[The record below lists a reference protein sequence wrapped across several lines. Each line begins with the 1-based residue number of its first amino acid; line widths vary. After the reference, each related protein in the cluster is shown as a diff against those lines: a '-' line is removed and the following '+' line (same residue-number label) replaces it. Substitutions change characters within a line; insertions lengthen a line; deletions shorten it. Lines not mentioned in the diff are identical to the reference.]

1 MPKKET
7 DPTNQSVCR
16 MRTDW
21 HHTFDCHNFEE
32 ILRGG
37 HCEQRTV
44 NPRNNISNPMNIF
57 IRTLPL
63 AVLLAVAWSC
73 GGPQPQKEAALS
85 ALPRALPVATPTQE
99 VDYTISRRG
108 KILGARSLPAVFTP
122 ARVDTLEF
130 PVIDDRLA
138 LALQHQL
145 RVLEA
150 AGPETFRF
158 GERVVHKAEM
168 AQVIQYLLERK
179 GLAPMDAELFLD
191 AVQSWGRDRRGH
203 VRMTG
208 YFAPVLKVRKQK
220 SEKYWYPIYSYPDEW
235 EGPLPSRAQIDGAGA
250 LEGKAKV
257 VAWAEDPVDVYYLQL
272 QGSGYATFVDSG
284 EKYVLAFDGTNG
296 HPYRS
301 IEAWL
306 MKHKDLRVSNLTI
319 EGIKRFLKQHPE
331 WRDSVLFANPSYVFF
346 RLRKGVIKGAG
357 GVPLMEDISVAADP
371 DYFPLG
377 SVLLAWMPQY
387 DRKGRLAGHKFTI
400 LLPQDTGGAIRGAG
414 HLDVFSGV
422 GKSGERKASM
432 RHHYGRVWVLLPR
445 SRGQLAFQ
453 PVVLP

>member
-1 MPKKET
+1 
-7 DPTNQSVCR
+7 
-16 MRTDW
+16 
-21 HHTFDCHNFEE
+21 
-32 ILRGG
+32 
-37 HCEQRTV
+37 
-44 NPRNNISNPMNIF
+44 MNMF
-57 IRTLPL
+57 IRTLLL
-63 AVLLAVAWSC
+63 AVLVVFAWSC
-73 GGPQPQKEAALS
+73 GEPQAPERAAHSTLPQALS
-85 ALPRALPVATPTQE
+85 MAATAQNE
-99 VDYTISRRG
+99 GHTILRRG
-108 KILGARSLPAVFTP
+108 KILGARSLSAVFTP
-122 ARVDTLEF
+122 ARVDTLAF
-130 PVIDDRLA
+130 PIIDDRLA

-158 GERVVHKAEM
+158 GERVVNKAEM

-191 AVQSWGRDRRGH
+191 AVQSWGKDRRGH

-208 YFAPVLKVRKQK
+208 YFAPVLKVRKHR
-220 SEKYWYPIYSYPDEW
+220 SEKYWYPIYSYPDGW

-250 LEGKAKV
+250 LEGRAEV
-257 VAWAEDPVDVYYLQL
+257 VAWAQDPVDVYYLQL
-272 QGSGYATFVDSG
+272 QGSGYATFVDTG

-306 MKHKDLRVSNLTI
+306 MQREDLRVNNLSI
-319 EGIKRFLKQHPE
+319 AGIKRFLKQHPQL
-331 WRDSVLFANPSYVFF
+331 RDSVLFANPSYVFF

-357 GVPLMEDISVAADP
+357 GVPLIEEISVAADP

-377 SVLLAWMPQY
+377 SVLLAWMPEY
-387 DRKGRLAGHKFTI
+387 DRKGRLVGHKYTL

-414 HLDVFSGV
+414 HLDIFSGV

-432 RHHYGRVWVLLPR
+432 RYHYGRVWVLLPR
-445 SRGQLAFQ
+445 SREQLAFQ